1 MSDRLRY
8 RLVDE
13 PRPGRLQRFAL
24 PPLLVF
30 IVGVFF
36 LPWGLLLIALNAIAL
51 NGPHRNRE
59 IGFAVIP
66 IVIYFAALQALDMAV
81 RADLLAVNQAHYF
94 FVAAIGVGLVFAASA
109 HVSQD
114 LAAQLRRYLRHEA

>member
-8 RLVDE
+8 RLMDE
-13 PRPGRLQRFAL
+13 PRPSPLQRFAL

-30 IVGVFF
+30 LAAQYF
-36 LPWGLLLIALNAIAL
+36 LPWGSLLVAANALAL

-66 IVIYFAALQALDMAV
+66 IVAWFASLFALNYAVHADALAI
-81 RADLLAVNQAHYF
+81 NQAHYF
-94 FVAAIGVGLVFAASA
+94 FVVAIGVGLMFIATAY
-109 HVSQD
+109 VSQQHTAD
-114 LAAQLRRYLRHEA
+114 LRQYLRQ